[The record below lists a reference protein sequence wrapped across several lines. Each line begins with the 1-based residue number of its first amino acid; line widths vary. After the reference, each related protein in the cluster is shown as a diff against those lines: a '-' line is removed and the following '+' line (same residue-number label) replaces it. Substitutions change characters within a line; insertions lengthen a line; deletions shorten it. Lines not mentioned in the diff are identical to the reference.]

1 MLSNPLKGIDREVC
15 NFMTSLI
22 PKDDYYHQTHFRRLA
37 RTIEVILEQ
46 NPKGRLL
53 ELGTSSVVPLVLQE
67 FAPDLEVV
75 VTDFDLSRPR
85 EGNITLSMSGNSGE
99 FSCYRLDLETEPLPA
114 TDGHFDYVLCSE
126 VIEHMERDPM
136 YMLSEINRTL
146 RQNGLLFLTTP
157 NVVSSRG
164 ITKML
169 FGIEPYFYMQYRKG
183 EEKLYRHN
191 YEYSVHSLAKFLKAA
206 GFDGKAWTEDTFEDP
221 IYRETDRLNQA
232 GYNLQNL
239 GDNIFT
245 VSRKIS
251 PIVDRYPE
259 WIYAD

>member
-1 MLSNPLKGIDREVC
+1 MLSNPLKGINRDIS
-15 NFMTSLI
+15 NFMISLI
-22 PKDDYYHQTHFRRLA
+22 PEEDTYHRTHFRRLA
-37 RTIEVILEQ
+37 RTVEVILEQ

-53 ELGTSSVVPLVLQE
+53 ELGTSHIVPLVLQE

-75 VTDFDLSRPR
+75 VTDFDLSKPR
-85 EGNITLSMSGNSGE
+85 EDRMTLAMGSRTRDSL
-99 FSCYRLDLETEPLPA
+99 CYRLDLETEPLPA
-114 TDGHFDYVLCSE
+114 VDGYFDHVLCSE

-136 YMLSEINRTL
+136 YMLSEVNRTL
-146 RQNGLLFLTTP
+146 KQNGLLFLTTP

-251 PIVDRYPE
+251 EVVDRYPE